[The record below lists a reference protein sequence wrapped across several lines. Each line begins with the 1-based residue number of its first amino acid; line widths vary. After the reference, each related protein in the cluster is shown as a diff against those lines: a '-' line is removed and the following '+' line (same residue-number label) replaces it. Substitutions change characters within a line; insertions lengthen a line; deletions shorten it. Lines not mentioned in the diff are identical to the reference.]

1 MNQELI
7 DQIRKIVE
15 RALEAESSTT
25 TQIVDEKQLLAVF
38 GATQLE
44 LDEPLQQLQACMQDG
59 WKITII
65 LSDLAT
71 KVINPEPIHAM
82 FGAENVLREDT
93 LTTIANF
100 VDTYQQI
107 VLPVFSHPM
116 AAKLALRLVDTPCTY
131 LVFEAL
137 SKGKTVI
144 AVSDALNPGEH
155 SKKINR
161 IEVEYVNVLSEL
173 GVQLVPITQIAT
185 QIAESVNEKMDDS
198 PASLDK
204 PLISASTISNLDPNV
219 RELVYT
225 KQTIITPLAREHAK
239 KRGIKLRLGKKTV
252 NFD

>member
-15 RALEAESSTT
+15 RVLEAQGSNA
-25 TQIVDEKQLLAVF
+25 TQITDEKQLLAIF

-44 LDEPLQQLQACMQDG
+44 LDEPLQQLRTCIHDG

-71 KVINPEPIHAM
+71 KVINPEPIYAAV
-82 FGAENVLREDT
+82 GEENVLQEHT
-93 LTTIANF
+93 LTDITTF

-137 SKGKTVI
+137 TKGKKVI
-144 AVSDALNPGEH
+144 AVSDALNQGEIG
-155 SKKINR
+155 KKINS
-161 IEVEYVNVLSEL
+161 IEGEYVNLLSEL
-173 GVQLVPITQIAT
+173 GVQWVPMM
-185 QIAESVNEKMDDS
+185 QIAESVTEKMNDS
-198 PASLDK
+198 PTSLDK
-204 PLISASTISNLDPNV
+204 PLISATTISNLDANV
-219 RELVYT
+219 RELVHV
-225 KQTIITPLAREHAK
+225 KSAIITPLARDYAK
-239 KRGIKLRLGKKTV
+239 KRGIKLIPKS
-252 NFD
+252 

>member
-15 RALEAESSTT
+15 QILQEQASTATPSS
-25 TQIVDEKQLLAVF
+25 DEKRLLAIF
-38 GATQLE
+38 GATQFK
-44 LDEPLQQLQACMQDG
+44 LDEPLQQLQICMQDG

-71 KVINPEPIHAM
+71 KVVNLEPIHAV
-82 FGAENVLREDT
+82 FGEENVLQENS
-93 LTTIANF
+93 LTDIATF

-131 LVFEAL
+131 LVYEAL

-144 AVSDALNPGEH
+144 AVPDALNQGPGAQ
-155 SKKINR
+155 KINA

-173 GVQLVPITQIAT
+173 GVQWVPMI
-185 QIAESVNEKMDDS
+185 QIAESVNDKTDDS
-198 PASLDK
+198 PTSLGR
-204 PLISASTISNLDPNV
+204 PLISASTISNLDANV

-239 KRGIKLRLGKKTV
+239 KKGIKLIPKS
-252 NFD
+252 

>member
-15 RALEAESSTT
+15 RVLEAQTSTT
-25 TQIVDEKQLLAVF
+25 TQIADEKRLLAIF
-38 GATQLE
+38 GATQLK
-44 LDEPLQQLQACMQDG
+44 LDEPLQQLYACRQDG

-71 KVINPEPIHAM
+71 KVLNSEPIHAM
-82 FGAENVLREDT
+82 FGEENVLREDT
-93 LTTIANF
+93 LTNIAAF

-144 AVSDALNPGEH
+144 AVTDALNQNEA
-155 SKKINR
+155 SRKINA

-173 GVQLVPITQIAT
+173 GVQWVPMM
-185 QIAESVNEKMDDS
+185 QIAESIKKRTDDS
-198 PASLDK
+198 PTSLDR
-204 PLISASTISNLDPNV
+204 PLISATTILNLDANV
-219 RELVYT
+219 QELVHE
-225 KQTIITPLAREHAK
+225 KQAIITPLAREHAK
-239 KRGIKLRLGKKTV
+239 KRGIKLIPK
-252 NFD
+252 N